1 MLTTASEA
9 LPDAAGVAM
18 TSPPLEVPT
27 LAGLRPGQRARVLRV
42 AMPRAGHGHDRNL
55 VLRLLEIGFVPDETV
70 RVVATGPG
78 GREPIAVRVGGTMFA
93 LRRHE
98 AEHIYVTAVESA
110 Q

>member
-1 MLTTASEA
+1 MLSSASEA
-9 LPDAAGVAM
+9 LPDAARVILSDAPAEVA
-18 TSPPLEVPT
+18 T
-27 LAGLRPGQRARVLRV
+27 LAGLRPGQRACVLRV

-55 VLRLLEIGFVPDETV
+55 VLRLLEIGFVPGESV

-98 AEHIYVTAVESA
+98 AEHVYVTAVESA
-110 Q
+110 E

>member
-1 MLTTASEA
+1 MLSTASEA
-9 LPDAAGVAM
+9 LPDTLDRTLASLPAD
-18 TSPPLEVPT
+18 VPT
-27 LAGLRPGQRARVLRV
+27 LAGLLPGQRARVLRV

-55 VLRLLEIGFVPDETV
+55 VLRLLEIGFVPEESV

-98 AEHIYVTAVESA
+98 AEHIYVTAVESLR
-110 Q
+110 

>member
-1 MLTTASEA
+1 MLSTATEILSESALMTAS
-9 LPDAAGVAM
+9 AAPVDD
-18 TSPPLEVPT
+18 PT
-27 LAGLRPGQRARVLRV
+27 LAGLRPGQGARVVRV

-55 VLRLLEIGFVPDETV
+55 VLRLLEIGFVPDEYV